1 MSMKSYTLRL
11 DDEVLDALK
20 HIGIIENKTVREIV
34 LECIEKRISRK
45 LSEGESLKEQRE
57 MEKAAKLLTRLPTQ
71 KVIESIRKERE
82 K

>member
-1 MSMKSYTLRL
+1 MKSYTLRL